1 MPNHVHGVTGV
12 LCGADLLWATY
23 VSLLPYDQSILREV
37 HRPVPFVW
45 RASSSLSAII
55 GDNLRNLRFGV
66 RGLIAAGVTH
76 ARQLEHLELDSVI
89 SVPMLDRTF
98 FAQQEETAA
107 ADPYAAR
114 VGMVALR
121 GSFTV
126 ASSHKLAST
135 IGADIKDH
143 EVVIFDFSQATYVD
157 DSAAMVIKQLLDIA
171 TEEQTEFIVMGLA
184 GSVAKTLHAL
194 NILRNVPE
202 DRIVKTLD
210 EARQAAKDLL
220 DD

>member
-1 MPNHVHGVTGV
+1 MEPDYRVNYDFDTLRGD
-12 LCGADLLWATY
+12 LFGALTSTVVA
-23 VSLLPYDQSILREV
+23 LP
-37 HRPVPFVW
+37 
-45 RASSSLSAII
+45 
-55 GDNLRNLRFGV
+55 
-66 RGLIAAGVTH
+66 
-76 ARQLEHLELDSVI
+76 
-89 SVPMLDRTF
+89 
-98 FAQQEETAA
+98 
-107 ADPYAAR
+107 
-114 VGMVALR
+114 VALR

-157 DSAAMVIKQLLDIA
+157 DSAAMVIKQLLDVA